1 MSNQSYFGNDLKIGR
16 YFERGIHPAVRVQD
30 PTIHAATTL
39 GNRSWYYKSCEKCCC
54 CIFLP
59 IIRVPT
65 TSQLIGSPK
74 NCFVPESRLH
84 ASRIVVVAFRNYVDR
99 DDVGFIVIMKRRRR
113 EWRSHEANED
123 EDICQD
129 VHLVEQLERPI
140 VDWDLI
146 HLVCVHRGAQ
156 AY

>member
-1 MSNQSYFGNDLKIGR
+1 MDHEIHEQSYFGNDLKIGR
-16 YFERGIHPAVRVQD
+16 YFERGIHPAVGVQD

-39 GNRSWYYKSCEKCCC
+39 GNRSWYYKSWEKCCC

-113 EWRSHEANED
+113 EWRSD
-123 EDICQD
+123 EFDEEKGRRLWGGSPCRTTWTSNCRLRSD
-129 VHLVEQLERPI
+129 SPGL
-140 VDWDLI
+140 
-146 HLVCVHRGAQ
+146 CS
-156 AY
+156 

>member
-1 MSNQSYFGNDLKIGR
+1 MRYMSNQSYFGNDLKIGR

-39 GNRSWYYKSCEKCCC
+39 GLSKYYKSWGKCCC

-84 ASRIVVVAFRNYVDR
+84 ASRIVVVAFRNY
-99 DDVGFIVIMKRRRR
+99 DDYGGDDGFYITIKKMRRR
-113 EWRSHEANED
+113 ERRSDEVNED
-123 EDICQD
+123 EDICSPCRTTWTSNCRLRSD
-129 VHLVEQLERPI
+129 SPGL
-140 VDWDLI
+140 
-146 HLVCVHRGAQ
+146 CS
-156 AY
+156 